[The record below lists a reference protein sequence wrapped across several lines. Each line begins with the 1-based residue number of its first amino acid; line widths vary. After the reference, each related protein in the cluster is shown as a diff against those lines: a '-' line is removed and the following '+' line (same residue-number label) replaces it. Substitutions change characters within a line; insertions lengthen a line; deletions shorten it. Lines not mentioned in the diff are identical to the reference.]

1 MEIQHKK
8 SEKKG
13 MFYLEGE
20 DGILA
25 ELTYTAQENNII
37 TLDHT
42 EVDES
47 LKGEGV
53 GSKLVKKSVAYAR
66 ENNLKIDPLCS
77 FAEAQFKKHHDSYS
91 DVLAS

>member
-1 MEIQHKK
+1 MEIRHKET
-8 SEKKG
+8 EKKG

-42 EVDES
+42 EVDKS

-53 GSKLVKKSVAYAR
+53 GSKLVEKSVVYAR
-66 ENNLKIDPLCS
+66 KNNLKIDPLCP
-77 FAEAQFKKHHDSYS
+77 FAEAQFKRHDSYS
-91 DVLAS
+91 DVWVS

>member
-1 MEIQHKK
+1 MEIQHKG
-8 SEKKG
+8 SEKNGK
-13 MFYLEGE
+13 FYLEGE

-25 ELTYTAQENNII
+25 ELIYTSREHNVIS
-37 TLDHT
+37 LDHT

-53 GSKLVKKSVAYAR
+53 GSKLVKESVAYAR
-66 ENNLKIDPLCS
+66 ENNLKIDPICP
-77 FAEAQFKKHHDSYS
+77 FAEAQFKRNDSYS